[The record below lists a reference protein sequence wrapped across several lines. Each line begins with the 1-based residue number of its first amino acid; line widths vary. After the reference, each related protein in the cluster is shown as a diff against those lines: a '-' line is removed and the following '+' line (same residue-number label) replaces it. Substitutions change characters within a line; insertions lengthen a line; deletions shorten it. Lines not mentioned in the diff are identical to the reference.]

1 MSPQPEIAAFIRN
14 HFRSVWTLEV
24 LLFLKSNPDVAF
36 QSADLVQRLRAS
48 DAIVSSCLNMLQAGG
63 LIVMDEEGAA
73 RYAPASAELG
83 ELADETQ
90 KLYAA
95 KPDAVRRLIVM
106 AANSGLAAFSDSF
119 QLWRK

>member
-1 MSPQPEIAAFIRN
+1 MSPSPDIAAFIRDQ
-14 HFRSVWTLEV
+14 FRSVWTLEV
-24 LLFLKSNPDVAF
+24 LLFLKSNPDEAF
-36 QSADLVQRLRAS
+36 GSAELVRRLRAS
-48 DAIVSSCLNMLQAGG
+48 DAIVSGCLNLLQAGG
-63 LIVMDEEGAA
+63 LIVMDEGGAA
-73 RYAPASAELG
+73 LYAPASTELG
-83 ELADETQ
+83 ALADQTQ

>member
-1 MSPQPEIAAFIRN
+1 MSPPPEIAAFIRN
-14 HFRSVWTLEV
+14 QFRSVWTLEV
-24 LLFLKSNPDVAF
+24 LLFLKSNPDTAYG
-36 QSADLVQRLRAS
+36 STELVQSLRAS

-63 LIVMDEEGAA
+63 LIVMDEQGAA

-83 ELADETQ
+83 ALADETE

>member
-1 MSPQPEIAAFIRN
+1 MSLPPDITAFIRN
-14 HFRSVWTLEV
+14 QFRSVWTLEV
-24 LLFLKSNPDVAF
+24 LLFLKSHPDDSF

-73 RYAPASAELG
+73 RYAPASPELG
-83 ELADETQ
+83 ALADETH
-90 KLYAA
+90 KLYVA

-106 AANSGLAAFSDSF
+106 EANSGLAAFSDSF